1 MQLMSGEVDER
12 LPRPCAPSWC
22 ASRRTRR
29 RPRKLFGRLGPPDA
43 GAVLAQHG
51 DLEYLAGDGA
61 SDGMSN
67 SSASG
72 LGERRRA
79 VLPGE
84 VSGDP
89 FACETSWRYVG
100 RTPLKSECLYFKKKV
115 ECLSGSSC
123 WADKSGNLR
132 KGAHDL

>member
-1 MQLMSGEVDER
+1 MSGEVDER

-84 VSGDP
+84 V
-89 FACETSWRYVG
+89 VG
-100 RTPLKSECLYFKKKV
+100 ARVLGPHEHIVQNGHGSLEHLFRRRRSFCVRT
-115 ECLSGSSC
+115 
-123 WADKSGNLR
+123 A
-132 KGAHDL
+132 KGAGAT